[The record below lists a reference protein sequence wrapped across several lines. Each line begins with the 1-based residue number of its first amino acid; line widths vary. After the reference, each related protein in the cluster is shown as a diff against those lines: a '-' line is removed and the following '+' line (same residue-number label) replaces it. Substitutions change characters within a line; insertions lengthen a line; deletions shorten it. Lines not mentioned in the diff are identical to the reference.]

1 MYTVND
7 IEILIETKE
16 KLKDNIMDSSLNW
29 RERMDLY
36 QSIQGI
42 NAQIQKLSSSI
53 EQRPSA

>member
-1 MYTVND
+1 MYTRKD
-7 IEILIETKE
+7 IQILIETKE

-36 QSIQGI
+36 QSIQGL
-42 NAQIQKLSSSI
+42 NAQIQEMSSSI